1 MRSFHPLYCK
11 RGNVMEPRPPHAYQN
26 FIQRYPRLAQA
37 WEILAQAG
45 QEGPLDAKTQRL
57 IKLAIAI
64 GALRE
69 GAIRANVRKALAM
82 GVTKAEIEQ
91 VIALATGTVGFPGT
105 VAVFTWI
112 NDIFE
117 RPEQETA
124 S

>member
-1 MRSFHPLYCK
+1 
-11 RGNVMEPRPPHAYQN
+11 MEPRPPHAYQD
-26 FIQRYPRLAQA
+26 FIQRYPLLAQS

-69 GAIRANVRKALAM
+69 GAVRANVRKALAID
-82 GVTKAEIEQ
+82 VTKAEIEQ

-117 RPEQETA
+117 RPEQAAT
-124 S
+124 

>member
-1 MRSFHPLYCK
+1 
-11 RGNVMEPRPPHAYQN
+11 MEPRAPHAYQD
-26 FIQRYPRLAQA
+26 FIQRYPRLAKA
-37 WEILAQAG
+37 WEMSAQAG
-45 QEGPLDAKTQRL
+45 QEGPLDAKTQRF

-82 GVTKAEIEQ
+82 GISKAEIEQ

-117 RPEQETA
+117 RTEQEA
-124 S
+124 SS

>member
-1 MRSFHPLYCK
+1 MSAK
-11 RGNVMEPRPPHAYQN
+11 
-26 FIQRYPRLAQA
+26 
-37 WEILAQAG
+37 AG
-45 QEGPLDAKTQRL
+45 QEGPLDAKAQRL

-82 GVTKAEIEQ
+82 GITKAEIEQ
-91 VIALATGTVGFPGT
+91 VIALATSTVGFPGT

-117 RPEQETA
+117 RPEQEA
-124 S
+124 SS